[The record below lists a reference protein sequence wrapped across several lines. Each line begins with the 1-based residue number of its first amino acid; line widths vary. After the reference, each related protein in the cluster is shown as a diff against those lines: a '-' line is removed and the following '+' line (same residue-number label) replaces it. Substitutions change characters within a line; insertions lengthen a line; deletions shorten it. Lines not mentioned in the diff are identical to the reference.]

1 MTREADLV
9 SRAGNYVLGLMEESD
24 RQRAERD
31 LEIDPAFRDAV
42 LRVAE
47 RMHLLDLNPA
57 RAVEPGYW
65 HAIATRIGELPQM
78 RAPKRANAATTKP
91 GAGTARFRAPKI
103 AVLMV
108 VACLAGYVAGLL
120 TARFW

>member
-1 MTREADLV
+1 MTREADLMA
-9 SRAGNYVLGLMEESD
+9 RAGNYVLGLMEESD

-31 LEIDPAFRDAV
+31 LEIDPAFREAV

-57 RAVEPGYW
+57 QAVEPGFW
-65 HAIATRIGELPQM
+65 RAVAARIGELPQM
-78 RAPKRANAATTKP
+78 RTARPISSAMTPPETKVAGFTKP
-91 GAGTARFRAPKI
+91 KLALLLAI
-103 AVLMV
+103 
-108 VACLAGYVAGLL
+108 ACLASYAAGLA

>member
-1 MTREADLV
+1 MA
-9 SRAGNYVLGLMEESD
+9 RAGNYVLGLMEESD

-57 RAVEPGYW
+57 RAVEPGFW
-65 HAIATRIGELPQM
+65 PAVATRIGELPQM
-78 RAPKRANAATTKP
+78 RTAAHSP
-91 GAGTARFRAPKI
+91 AAMNRPDMGAAGFSTPKI
-103 AVLMV
+103 AVLLV
-108 VACLAGYVAGLL
+108 IACVAGYLAGLATV
-120 TARFW
+120 RFW